1 MTKENAKDYLP
12 FVQALAEGKDLIVN
26 CGSEMAD
33 SWEVYT
39 DDLGSLDAFPIE
51 FIRIKPDE
59 LWYVVQSQNGY
70 EIKCSSEFETD
81 PCREFESSDKS
92 ECEKWITDHK
102 PQYVPFDTI
111 DELIEC
117 WNKKLHIPIIAIGK
131 LKYADLAMPLI
142 WIKGKGTQAKL
153 LITEYWSASVGLGTT
168 LCNLKDLYAC
178 YTFLDGTPIGKIKE

>member
-1 MTKENAKDYLP
+1 MTKENARDFLP
-12 FVQALAEGKDLIVN
+12 LVQAMAEGKDLLIN
-26 CGSEMAD
+26 CGSETEE

-39 DDLGSLDAFPIE
+39 DDLGSLDSFPIE
-51 FIRIKPDE
+51 LLRVKPDE

-92 ECEKWITDHK
+92 ECEKWVEEHR

-111 DELIEC
+111 DELIEG
-117 WNKKLHIPIIAIGK
+117 WSQKKFNGKAIYDTTLNMPII
-131 LKYADLAMPLI
+131 
-142 WIKGKGTQAKL
+142 WVKGKGTQAKH